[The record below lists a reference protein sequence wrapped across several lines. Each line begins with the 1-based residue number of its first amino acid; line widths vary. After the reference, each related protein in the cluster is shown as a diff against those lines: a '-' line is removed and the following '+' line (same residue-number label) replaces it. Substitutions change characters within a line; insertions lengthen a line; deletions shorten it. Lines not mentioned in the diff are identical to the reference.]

1 MKLVKILSDKVQIRS
16 DYKEFDDVRI
26 NDLIAVSDGE
36 VELVTMVNTLTD
48 IDTENEEEIGEN
60 DYILEHSSTKM
71 LECSIIGTVKDG
83 TFQKAI
89 DKYPTMK
96 VSAHRISKEEFASML
111 SRYTEGFCIGEY
123 SAYEFPAYVDGNKFF
138 QRHACIV
145 GNTGAGKS
153 ETVAKILEQTSKLP
167 GANVIVFDIHGEY
180 KELSYARNIQIG
192 GDRPFPIW
200 MFGFTD
206 MISNIL
212 KIKEESATVAMT
224 ALRKCY
230 YNVCP
235 KGKENRPVYFNYVE
249 FVKLM
254 KFLDE
259 EMVGTGEVYKTGA
272 QAGKEKIVKGD
283 YNGKLTNI
291 VNLLVDKARDSK
303 YQFLFED
310 MPQQYLYDFMKDV
323 LNNDVPVKNVYD
335 SLDKNAYL
343 FLPENEEMFGE
354 MKEIPTGL
362 DTLLLY
368 SCSFEYNKDNTLTD
382 SCFMDRTDNTIKLS
396 ELIAEDP
403 KKATENPEDSSMLN
417 NQFAAVLDDDSL
429 SNVLLL
435 NNEISWKKVA
445 SKKALPDDTMI
456 RNLSSLQTLRV
467 TAQNG
472 TEKDSDKYQINKG
485 KKKQKVYGSNILA
498 GVAYRKI
505 MNNAR
510 DNKGES
516 ANTLKDYKTYVVT
529 DEEGKMLVEFSERY
543 AITQASSTDQQT
555 ACMRLLWVMLS
566 EAGQTQ
572 KNQQQQTTYPI
583 MRSVF
588 EKFQTYNAGYEGFSE
603 LEQARTQCITT
614 GPNNRELLRFVSGIG
629 KKQKVEGIKKY
640 TDSYAEN

>member
-1 MKLVKILSDKVQIRS
+1 MILNNENYYSPEANQEYMSVSQYKAFMNCEAAAMASISGKYERPTTRALLVGSFVDRYFEGTLNEFLKENPALYTRKHELRAEFKRANQII
-16 DYKEFDDVRI
+16 E
-26 NDLIAVSDGE
+26 
-36 VELVTMVNTLTD
+36 
-48 IDTENEEEIGEN
+48 
-60 DYILEHSSTKM
+60 
-71 LECSIIGTVKDG
+71 TVKTDPKFMDAMSG
-83 TFQKAI
+83 EKQRIFTFELFGVKWKAKLDSYNPGKAI
-89 DKYPTMK
+89 TDLKVVARMDKLPMWRYDLQGAIYQKGVEIVTGEKLPFYLAVVT
-96 VSAHRISKEEFASML
+96 KERVMDRDIWQIPQSTLDMALRQVEENIG
-111 SRYTEGFCIGEY
+111 RYADIKGFCIGEY

-323 LNNDVPVKNVYD
+323 LNNDVPVKNIDLSEVPHDVAIPIIGVITKLVYEIQRTYKSKD
-335 SLDKNAYL
+335 VNPVTLVCDEAHVYIPNDFSLSASQRRMVEIFENIAKEGRKFGVTLFPASQRPSELNKTIMAQCANFIVGKMNNENDKAMIKGMMPEGSESVIDETSMFSPGDVFVIGDAVPIPLKIHVALAEERPQSRTIAFWDRWKNA
-343 FLPENEEMFGE
+343 GA
-354 MKEIPTGL
+354 I
-362 DTLLLY
+362 D
-368 SCSFEYNKDNTLTD
+368 
-382 SCFMDRTDNTIKLS
+382 
-396 ELIAEDP
+396 
-403 KKATENPEDSSMLN
+403 
-417 NQFAAVLDDDSL
+417 
-429 SNVLLL
+429 
-435 NNEISWKKVA
+435 
-445 SKKALPDDTMI
+445 
-456 RNLSSLQTLRV
+456 
-467 TAQNG
+467 
-472 TEKDSDKYQINKG
+472 
-485 KKKQKVYGSNILA
+485 
-498 GVAYRKI
+498 
-505 MNNAR
+505 
-510 DNKGES
+510 
-516 ANTLKDYKTYVVT
+516 VT
-529 DEEGKMLVEFSERY
+529 DATTKY
-543 AITQASSTDQQT
+543 IT
-555 ACMRLLWVMLS
+555 
-566 EAGQTQ
+566 G
-572 KNQQQQTTYPI
+572 
-583 MRSVF
+583 
-588 EKFQTYNAGYEGFSE
+588 
-603 LEQARTQCITT
+603 
-614 GPNNRELLRFVSGIG
+614 
-629 KKQKVEGIKKY
+629 
-640 TDSYAEN
+640 

>member
-26 NDLIAVSDGE
+26 NDLIAVSDGG

-111 SRYTEGFCIGEY
+111 SRHTEGFCIGEY

-323 LNNDVPVKNVYD
+323 LNNDVPVKNID
-335 SLDKNAYL
+335 
-343 FLPENEEMFGE
+343 
-354 MKEIPTGL
+354 
-362 DTLLLY
+362 
-368 SCSFEYNKDNTLTD
+368 
-382 SCFMDRTDNTIKLS
+382 LS
-396 ELIAEDP
+396 EVPHDVAIPIIGVITKLVYEIQRTYKSKDV
-403 KKATENPEDSSMLN
+403 NPVTLVCDEAHVYIPND
-417 NQFAAVLDDDSL
+417 FSL
-429 SNVLLL
+429 S
-435 NNEISWKKVA
+435 A
-445 SKKALPDDTMI
+445 SQRRIKE
-456 RNLSSLQTLRV
+456 LQECNATY
-467 TAQNG
+467 TGNMMDYFNSA
-472 TEKDSDKYQINKG
+472 KG
-485 KKKQKVYGSNILA
+485 KKYFTVLQGRYLKDSSLAKRGDINLNTGHHVNVTVDNGSNA
-498 GVAYRKI
+498 G
-505 MNNAR
+505 
-510 DNKGES
+510 KGS
-516 ANTLKDYKTYVVT
+516 TTNTTTTTTGGSGY
-529 DEEGKMLVEFSERY
+529 MFSVGNV
-543 AITQASSTDQQT
+543 QNGSKGNDVKLLQ
-555 ACMRLLWVMLS
+555 RLLKS
-566 EAGQTQ
+566 NGFKGKDG
-572 KNQQQQTTYPI
+572 KNLTIDGECGTNTVY
-583 MRSVF
+583 
-588 EKFQTYNAGYEGFSE
+588 A
-603 LEQARTQCITT
+603 
-614 GPNNRELLRFVSGIG
+614 
-629 KKQKVEGIKKY
+629 IKKY
-640 TDSYAEN
+640 QTKKGLSVDGCAGPATWKSILLR